1 MSRVDEELSKA
12 LEESERLAQAEPVHV
27 VSAQVAPEAA
37 KPKRNLGLLLALL
50 VMGGGILALVFTS
63 FENAVVYTR
72 HADEVV
78 RDRVKLEGR
87 ALRVEGILVKGTLKR
102 RDQPCEYRFSIE
114 RGGATLPVRYP
125 QCVVP
130 DTFRDMPGTDVKV
143 TVEGQLAEAGHLEAT
158 TIFAQCPSKYE
169 MQDRAINGEKIP
181 HQTGPAAVL

>member
-12 LEESERLAQAEPVHV
+12 LEESERLAQAEAVHA
-27 VSAQVAPEAA
+27 VSAQVVPEPP
-37 KPKRNLGLLLALL
+37 KPKKNLGLLLALL
-50 VMGGGILALVFTS
+50 AMGGGILTLVFTS

-78 RDRVKLEGR
+78 RDRAKLEGR
-87 ALRVEGILVKGTLKR
+87 SLRVDGILVKGSLKR

-114 RGGATLPVRYP
+114 KAGKSLPVRYP

-143 TVEGQLAEAGHLEAT
+143 TVEGQLSSAGHLEAT

-169 MQDRAINGEKIP
+169 MQDRAKKGEKAP
-181 HQTGPAAVL
+181 HEMSPAAVL